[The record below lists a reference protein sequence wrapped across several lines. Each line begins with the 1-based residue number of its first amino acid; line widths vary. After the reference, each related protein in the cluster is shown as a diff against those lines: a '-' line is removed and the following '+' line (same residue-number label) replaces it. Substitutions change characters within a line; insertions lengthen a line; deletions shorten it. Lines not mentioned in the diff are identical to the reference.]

1 MKPFKE
7 VEHTAD
13 VAVEAKGAAIGE
25 LFQNA
30 AHGMFSL
37 LADTANVQPKKDVTI
52 DVTAKNKEELLV
64 VFLNEILYQ
73 YETRKIVFNKCS
85 IFFISDTRAV
95 ALCKGE
101 KINASHSILREIK
114 AATYHHLKIQKSG
127 KFWEAQIIFDV

>member
-7 VEHTAD
+7 VDHTAD
-13 VAVEAKGAAIGE
+13 IGIKAAGNSLGE

-37 LADTANVQPKKDVTI
+37 LADTSNIQSKKDVTV
-52 DVTAKNKEELLV
+52 DVTAKNKEELLI

-85 IFFISDTRAV
+85 IFYISDARAV

-114 AATYHHLKIQKSG
+114 AATYHNLKLQRNGRI
-127 KFWEAQIIFDV
+127 WEAQIIFDV